1 MTTTLRCVQC
11 SLLDHRRVLL
21 SGKAPAFQAGHTGS
35 IPVTRSIVCNAM
47 KPHKPDY
54 TRVLHAISA
63 PQVYHRTVMSSHFH
77 LAAETVS
84 MSDLSAKRRKQ
95 RREYAAFLL
104 DEDEALQDETV
115 FGSARTVVGDDAFMV
130 NTRREDGR
138 STSRGRGRRRSLGN
152 K

>member
-1 MTTTLRCVQC
+1 MGRVPRHRLGPGVFHVMNRGINGAWILETDADKMFLRDILVRFKE
-11 SLLDHRRVLL
+11 DFAV
-21 SGKAPAFQAGHTGS
+21 
-35 IPVTRSIVCNAM
+35 N
-47 KPHKPDY
+47 
-54 TRVLHAISA
+54 
-63 PQVYHRTVMSSHFH
+63 VYHRAVMSSHFH

>member
-1 MTTTLRCVQC
+1 MVQKEGYLHRLGRYIERNGSRAGMASKRSWDYQYC
-11 SLLDHRRVLL
+11 S
-21 SGKAPAFQAGHTGS
+21 AGAYVGGQDDGL
-35 IPVTRSIVCNAM
+35 M
-47 KPHKPDY
+47 D
-54 TRVLHAISA
+54 
-63 PQVYHRTVMSSHFH
+63 
-77 LAAETVS
+77 VS
-84 MSDLSAKRRKQ
+84 QHPICGDLSAKRRKQ